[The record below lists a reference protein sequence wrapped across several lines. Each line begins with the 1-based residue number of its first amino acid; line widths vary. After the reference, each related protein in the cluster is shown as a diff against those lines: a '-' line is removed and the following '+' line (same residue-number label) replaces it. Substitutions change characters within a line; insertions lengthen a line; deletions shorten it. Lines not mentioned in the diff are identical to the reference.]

1 MIKVHDRVSF
11 PFVLNANNYLNGFE
25 GIKNKQTEIKPPQEV
40 PSTDPK
46 IPAVAFEIDKPDV
59 VMNNAHNPTEALG
72 PSSSPEK
79 PVTSASMN
87 NMSG

>member
-25 GIKNKQTEIKPPQEV
+25 GIKNKQTEIKPPEEV
-40 PSTDPK
+40 TVTVPK

-59 VMNNAHNPTEALG
+59 VMNNANTPTEALG

-79 PVTSASMN
+79 PVASASIN
-87 NMSG
+87 NLSE